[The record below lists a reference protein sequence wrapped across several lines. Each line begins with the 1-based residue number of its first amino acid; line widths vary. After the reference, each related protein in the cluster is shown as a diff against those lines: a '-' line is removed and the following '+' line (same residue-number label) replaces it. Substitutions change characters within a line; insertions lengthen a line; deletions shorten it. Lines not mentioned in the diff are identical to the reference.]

1 MLCLPSDALRP
12 ACLCSCVLAFL
23 RQVLRVLCACPA
35 RALRVGVDCC
45 VWGAHQLHTVSLLLI
60 PHLSSLTAHRTSHLS
75 PLTSPLPSSF
85 ILHPSSFIL
94 HPSSLIPHPSSLIPH
109 PSSLIPHPSSLIPHL
124 SSLISH
130 LSSLISHLSS
140 FIPYRLLALSHP
152 SYSSQLLLSPRNLT
166 LQ

>member
-23 RQVLRVLCACPA
+23 RPASGLACA
-35 RALRVGVDCC
+35 LLVGVDCC

-75 PLTSPLPSSF
+75 PLPS
-85 ILHPSSFIL
+85 LHPSSFT
-94 HPSSLIPHPSSLIPH
+94 PHPSSLISH
-109 PSSLIPHPSSLIPHL
+109 LSSLISHLSSLISHL

-152 SYSSQLLLSPRNLT
+152 STPPSSSFLHVT
-166 LQ
+166 